1 MDEKSFGLNHGFVS
15 LPWHI
20 VWGIIGVI
28 VPRREMCILLLL
40 WMSMI
45 AVELRPVWKPGLMS
59 TRVIFG
65 FDCPGIIPLGIIVFL
80 GSTLFHYRWHLSPV
94 KKNPKFNNFLKQSE
108 GGRRPTERSV
118 FNFFPKVGCF
128 IGKILGLRQ
137 TKKGVKI
144 VATALATMHARR
156 WLSLKVAPPDRQDFG
171 LQTN

>member
-1 MDEKSFGLNHGFVS
+1 MHHNPQFCTIIQIGSKIQNLLELPVVFLRIIKKNEKTSKWIWLMDEKSFGLNHGFVS

-94 KKNPKFNNFLKQSE
+94 KKNPKFNFSKAE
-108 GGRRPTERSV
+108 RGR
-118 FNFFPKVGCF
+118 PK
-128 IGKILGLRQ
+128 
-137 TKKGVKI
+137 
-144 VATALATMHARR
+144 A
-156 WLSLKVAPPDRQDFG
+156 DRAKR
-171 LQTN
+171 L